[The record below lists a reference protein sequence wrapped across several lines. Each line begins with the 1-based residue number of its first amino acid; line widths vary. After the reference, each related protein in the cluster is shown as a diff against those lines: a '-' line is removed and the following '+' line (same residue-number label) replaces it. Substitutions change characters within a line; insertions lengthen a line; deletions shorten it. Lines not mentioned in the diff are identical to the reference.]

1 MSMIQNPVLRGFCP
15 DPCMIRSGPDYYLA
29 TSTFEWW
36 PGVNLFHSRDLA
48 RWEQI
53 ESPVREPGQLD
64 LRGDPNSGGIW
75 APDLS
80 TDGKRFYLLVTDVKT
95 KKGRWYNTHNYLL
108 SADTMAGPWSQP
120 LYLNSIGFDPSLL
133 HDTDGKCYLVNMVNG
148 FRGVLVQQLDLA
160 TGTLVG
166 PRHKVY
172 SGSGI
177 GCTEGPRI
185 YHIGDWYYLLVAE
198 GGTGYEHCVTVARS
212 ADVFGPYE
220 TMPGNPLLTSD
231 RQDPDGLQKC
241 GHASL
246 VQSPDGGWYLAHLCA
261 RPNRS
266 KGCILGRETAIQ
278 RIAWQ
283 DGWPRLADGGRF
295 GRSQFEGPAPA
306 ADFVPRTM
314 PERDDF
320 DADCLLPGYASPRA
334 PLGNKMDLQS
344 RPGWLRLY
352 GQESLNSWHNVS
364 LIARRQQEAEMT
376 ASTRMEFVPVCP
388 EQMAGLT
395 YYYDSMNFYLLA
407 KTCDD
412 EGQPLLALLKSD
424 TGAIE
429 DCVQPIPLTDRGVLE
444 LRVQTSPD
452 GAQAGFAFR
461 QGESDWQTVGEPLS
475 TEILTDEHCR
485 GFTGAHVGLYAHDMA
500 GLGAF
505 ADFDDLAVHFHAP
518 DHS

>member
-1 MSMIQNPVLRGFCP
+1 MSIIQNPVLRGFCP

-36 PGVNLFHSRDLA
+36 PGVNFFHSRDLA

-53 ESPVREPGQLD
+53 ESPLRDPGQLD

-108 SADTMAGPWSQP
+108 WADTMAGPWSQP
-120 LYLNSIGFDPSLL
+120 VYLNSIGFDPSLL

-148 FRGVLVQQLDLA
+148 FRGVLVQQLDPA

-172 SGSGI
+172 DGSGI

-246 VQSPDGGWYLAHLCA
+246 VQSADGGWYLAHLCA

-278 RIAWQ
+278 RIVWQ
-283 DGWPRLADGGRF
+283 DGWPALAQGGRF
-295 GRSQFEGPAPA
+295 GHSQFEGPTPA

-320 DADCLLPGYASPRA
+320 ETGSLLPGYASPRA
-334 PLGNKMDLQS
+334 PLGFQDG
-344 RPGWLRLY
+344 PAGTPRLAAAVRA
-352 GQESLNSWHNVS
+352 GIPQFLAQRFTGGPPPAGSGDDRLHHNG
-364 LIARRQQEAEMT
+364 
-376 ASTRMEFVPVCP
+376 FC
-388 EQMAGLT
+388 AGLPRT
-395 YYYDSMNFYLLA
+395 AGGPGLLLRQHEFLSA
-407 KTCDD
+407 
-412 EGQPLLALLKSD
+412 GQNLQRGGPAPAGPSQ
-424 TGAIE
+424 E
-429 DCVQPIPLTDRGVLE
+429 RHRRDRG
-444 LRVQTSPD
+444 LRT
-452 GAQAGFAFR
+452 
-461 QGESDWQTVGEPLS
+461 
-475 TEILTDEHCR
+475 
-485 GFTGAHVGLYAHDMA
+485 
-500 GLGAF
+500 
-505 ADFDDLAVHFHAP
+505 AP
-518 DHS
+518 ASA